1 MTNVVAACGIYFL
14 VLINVP
20 LAAHFLRK
28 SCLMYACFSL
38 KRPPML
44 LLSKIECLPYGWF
57 FLNQSTLPT
66 CRHGIRC
73 KLNDLFC
80 WYFWSNGFYYLDN
93 CLVFKQIPL
102 FSTCT
107 VIFFILHCLT
117 LANFTE
123 LAPRPIQSISCHFC
137 VSVCWVV
144 CLSPPCNF
152 LTEWNGDFWLKRMF
166 LKLLN

>member
-1 MTNVVAACGIYFL
+1 M
-14 VLINVP
+14 
-20 LAAHFLRK
+20 
-28 SCLMYACFSL
+28 SCLLYAGFHWNNPQCCYYPRLSVSRMVDL
-38 KRPPML
+38 K
-44 LLSKIECLPYGWF
+44 K
-57 FLNQSTLPT
+57 NHSTLPT

-107 VIFFILHCLT
+107 VIFFTLHCLT

-152 LTEWNGDFWLKRMF
+152 LTEWNGDFWLKRVF